1 MTLTE
6 IGPSNRV
13 NLGKAVPLSKE
24 KERSR
29 KLRFKSALEN
39 CFGSSLF
46 AGKGLYP
53 LAGSEL
59 PDTRDTI
66 SSGVEGIHDTNTMHN
81 SSTILRINSYSSTPK
96 FWHHRH
102 RWMSISN
109 GYTQKTAFAVQTCLR
124 INFFRPVSAKVQK
137 RRKYGRV
144 EELVSKL
151 KFQRWIL

>member
-29 KLRFKSALEN
+29 KSRFKSALEN

-81 SSTILRINSYSSTPK
+81 SSTILRINSYYSTPK
-96 FWHHRH
+96 LWHRRH
-102 RWMSISN
+102 HWMSLSN
-109 GYTQKTAFAVQTCLR
+109 GYTPKDCFRSPNLSADK
-124 INFFRPVSAKVQK
+124 FFPS
-137 RRKYGRV
+137 G
-144 EELVSKL
+144 
-151 KFQRWIL
+151 FG